1 MLDAAHPYLLRLLGP
16 NCIGL
21 IIPGIGFN
29 ASFAPGNALPGKLAF
44 VTQSGALAKAS
55 MALAS
60 QSYSLGFK
68 D

>member
-44 VTQSGALAKAS
+44 VTQSGALA
-55 MALAS
+55 
-60 QSYSLGFK
+60 
-68 D
+68 